1 MSDGTPGA
9 SDRARPTDSRA
20 AAPGKKRRT
29 ENKKVTEGEARG
41 RTPLA
46 FGWTMVS
53 GSLAVC
59 AEQRVRGG
67 GMGVN
72 VRARTVKA
80 ENGGPVGKTHLR
92 ELLGGALGA
101 TRRRMQRPKV
111 DVAKRTHGMPCLDAP
126 RPFGFFLQPAVH
138 GSSTAGPACQADPQC
153 IAGGVA
159 GVANEEASTSSV
171 VRSARLTQLGSHGI
185 PRGA

>member
-9 SDRARPTDSRA
+9 SDRTRPSRA
-20 AAPGKKRRT
+20 AAPGKIRRT

-53 GSLAVC
+53 GSLAAY
-59 AEQRVRGG
+59 AEQRVRGKG
-67 GMGVN
+67 LKVS
-72 VRARTVKA
+72 VRAKIVKA
-80 ENGGPVGKTHLR
+80 ENGGPVGKAHLR

-101 TRRRMQRPKV
+101 YGRRWQRPKA

-126 RPFGFFLQPAVH
+126 RPFCFFLQAAVH
-138 GSSTAGPACQADPQC
+138 SSSTAGPACQADPQR

-159 GVANEEASTSSV
+159 GVANEEASTRSV
-171 VRSARLTQLGSHGI
+171 VRSARRTQLGGHGI